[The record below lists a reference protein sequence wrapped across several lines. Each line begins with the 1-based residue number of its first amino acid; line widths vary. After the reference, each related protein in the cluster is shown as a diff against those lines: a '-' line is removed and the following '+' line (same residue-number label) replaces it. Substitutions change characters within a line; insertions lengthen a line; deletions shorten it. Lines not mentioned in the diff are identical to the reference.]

1 MAKNTGMTGVEEW
14 CCCSPWLGD
23 VAPTCHFQQR
33 VKLNCTRWKLRKKK
47 KKHNTYVHAWRSVA
61 CYWHCVF
68 IRSDNICF
76 ELRRLWA
83 GGNCV
88 AFEVNR
94 RIKQRSSTVVW
105 RCSLVQRDGRN
116 RSGERPTSRADPGTV
131 SRYLLPCVPPPYAV
145 IPKDRQACAIWPHFG
160 FPGHILGI
168 QTMPPPRLSLPSALS
183 PSRSSLRLHFIPA
196 WVLAQVEGVCSPSD
210 PSCPFPL

>member
-1 MAKNTGMTGVEEW
+1 MTGTAAASWRSVRTPLSERERD
-14 CCCSPWLGD
+14 GRNR
-23 VAPTCHFQQR
+23 A
-33 VKLNCTRWKLRKKK
+33 RWKLPQKQ
-47 KKHNTYVHAWRSVA
+47 NTYVHAWRSVA

-68 IRSDNICF
+68 IRSDNICL

-83 GGNCV
+83 GGNSAV
-88 AFEVNR
+88 FEVNC
-94 RIKQRSSTVVW
+94 RIKQRSGTVVW

-131 SRYLLPCVPPPYAV
+131 SRYLLPCIPPPYAV

-160 FPGHILGI
+160 VPGHILGI
-168 QTMPPPRLSLPSALS
+168 QTMPPPCLSLPSALS
-183 PSRSSLRLHFIPA
+183 PSGLSLRLHFIPA
-196 WVLAQVEGVCSPSD
+196 WALAQVEGVCSPSD

>member
-1 MAKNTGMTGVEEW
+1 MPVFPLT
-14 CCCSPWLGD
+14 LGGAERRYETSWPSAVTD
-23 VAPTCHFQQR
+23 N
-33 VKLNCTRWKLRKKK
+33 NCISLSSLWGPR
-47 KKHNTYVHAWRSVA
+47 
-61 CYWHCVF
+61 
-68 IRSDNICF
+68 RSDNICL

-83 GGNCV
+83 GGNST
-88 AFEVNR
+88 AFEVNC
-94 RIKQRSSTVVW
+94 RIRQRSGTVVW

-168 QTMPPPRLSLPSALS
+168 QTMPPPCLSLPSALS
-183 PSRSSLRLHFIPA
+183 LWVVSAPPLHPCLSAGSSGRGLL
-196 WVLAQVEGVCSPSD
+196 SK
-210 PSCPFPL
+210 

>member
-1 MAKNTGMTGVEEW
+1 MSNVW
-14 CCCSPWLGD
+14 C
-23 VAPTCHFQQR
+23 
-33 VKLNCTRWKLRKKK
+33 
-47 KKHNTYVHAWRSVA
+47 SVA
-61 CYWHCVF
+61 CYLHSVF
-68 IRSDNICF
+68 IRSDNICL

-83 GGNCV
+83 GGNSA
-88 AFEVNR
+88 AFEVNCH
-94 RIKQRSSTVVW
+94 IKQRSGTVVW

-131 SRYLLPCVPPPYAV
+131 SRYLLPCIPPPYAV

-168 QTMPPPRLSLPSALS
+168 QTMPPPHLSLPSALS
-183 PSRSSLRLHFIPA
+183 PSGLSLRLHFIPA